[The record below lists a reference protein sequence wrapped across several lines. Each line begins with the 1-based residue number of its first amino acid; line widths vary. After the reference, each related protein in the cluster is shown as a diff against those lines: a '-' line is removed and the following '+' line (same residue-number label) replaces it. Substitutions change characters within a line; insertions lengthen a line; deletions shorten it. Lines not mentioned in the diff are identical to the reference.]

1 MILGSVIADR
11 DQRLF
16 VVLAARLNYVAVVP
30 LRFVR
35 ARGEKRMAG
44 DVDIDAGDLGH
55 ATALCGK
62 ASLMEAGYNATG
74 YVIPSE
80 ALRACQRAVERIQAE
95 KSLDR
100 FRPLAAFAAAVPSFR
115 SGGRRVG
122 GKVGSA

>member
-11 DQRLF
+11 DQRFF
-16 VVLAARLNYVAVVP
+16 VVLAARLNDVAIVP

-35 ARGEKRMAG
+35 ARGEKRHAG
-44 DVDIDAGDLGH
+44 DVDIDAGGLGP
-55 ATALCGK
+55 ATAMCSS
-62 ASLMEAGYNATG
+62 ARVVSAEFNATG
-74 YVIPSE
+74 YVIPSD

-100 FRPLAAFAAAVPSFR
+100 FRPLAAFAAAAPSFR

-122 GKVGSA
+122 AKHYA